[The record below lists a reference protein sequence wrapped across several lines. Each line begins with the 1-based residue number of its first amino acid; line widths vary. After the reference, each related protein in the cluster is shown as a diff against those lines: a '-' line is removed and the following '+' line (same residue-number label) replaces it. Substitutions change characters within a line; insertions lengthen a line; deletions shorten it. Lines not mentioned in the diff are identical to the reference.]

1 MNGSGR
7 VERHRDLVRGGMI
20 ALGVPNVLTGGW
32 ALLAPHGWFG
42 TFPGGGRHWVSAL
55 GAYDE
60 HLVRD
65 FGATLLGIGLL
76 LLFAAIALERLLV
89 LAALGTNLVF
99 SLPHF
104 IFHVANKEQLSTGDF
119 VANNVLL
126 GVGLV
131 ASAALFWAVLGSLAR
146 PAAERTR
153 TDGGISYGTR

>member
-1 MNGSGR
+1 VNGSGGI
-7 VERHRDLVRGGMI
+7 ERHRDLLRGGLI

-76 LLFAAIALERLLV
+76 LIFAGIALERLLV

-104 IFHVANKEQLSTGDF
+104 IFHIANKDQLATSDY
-119 VANNVLL
+119 VVNNVLL
-126 GVGLV
+126 GVGVVL
-131 ASAALFWAVLGSLAR
+131 SAALFWIALRPVAR
-146 PAAERTR
+146 PATPRAQTEGAVT
-153 TDGGISYGTR
+153 YGTR